1 MPALLGLTF
10 FGILHVPI
18 NVPTLAMTTGTSRP
32 NIDKELRNHAAAN
45 ILSGACGRSLVKLES
60 TKRCRAEAL
69 QHTRCS
75 SLTHSLTHSR
85 LRVRVSVHSL
95 CRSLCR
101 CSIPNYLVYSNSVL
115 YFRAGGHSRFAGL
128 LLSAGT

>member
-45 ILSGACGRSLVKLES
+45 ILSGACGRSLARLES

-69 QHTRCS
+69 Q
-75 SLTHSLTHSR
+75 LDVPHSR
-85 LRVRVSVHSL
+85 LGVCTHCVTVSLQHSEL
-95 CRSLCR
+95 
-101 CSIPNYLVYSNSVL
+101 PGVL
-115 YFRAGGHSRFAGL
+115 ELGAVLPRGRPLALRRDTPLGRYVSRPAGA
-128 LLSAGT
+128 

>member
-1 MPALLGLTF
+1 MTALLGLTF

-18 NVPTLAMTTGTSRP
+18 NVPTLAMTTRTPRP

-45 ILSGACGRSLVKLES
+45 ILSGACGRSLARLES

-69 QHTRCS
+69 Q
-75 SLTHSLTHSR
+75 LDVPHSLTDGCGWA
-85 LRVRVSVHSL
+85 LTVP
-95 CRSLCR
+95 LCR

-115 YFRAGGHSRFAGL
+115 YFRAGGHSRLAGL

>member
-45 ILSGACGRSLVKLES
+45 ILSGACGRSLCRS
-60 TKRCRAEAL
+60 TGEHRTLPCRSIVA
-69 QHTRCS
+69 RCS
-75 SLTHSLTHSR
+75 SR
-85 LRVRVSVHSL
+85 LLVSTV
-95 CRSLCR
+95 

-115 YFRAGGHSRFAGL
+115 YFRAGGHSRFAGI